1 MYRADMKGAKAMS
14 RRVVQVV
21 TVAVGLCFVLAG
33 IAFAEAGKQDSSCKK
48 KDEQVH
54 KSCGHKVADAHKGC
68 TLTKEEAP
76 KSCAHASGGH
86 KEGKGKC
93 GHDAKAAG
101 QGHGRNVVV
110 LCHLLDMLD
119 TETVPDGL
127 TAKGLPKADADGDG
141 QISQAEWKAF
151 SQQKREK
158 ILACLGRRAPC
169 MDANGDGKIDAGEFA
184 ACKEKCL
191 AKSEKCGKGKHP
203 AADTDAAPS
212 GAGRKASKAGHV
224 KEHKARL
231 LKHSPKAD
239 TNGDGKLSDGELLVL
254 KLKFTHDNCCNKSV
268 HSSNKKGQGSHH
280 KEGKGSCGHKTKSS
294 SEVKAKA
301 SCGKTAE

>member
-1 MYRADMKGAKAMS
+1 MYRADMKGAKAMI
-14 RRVVQVV
+14 RRVVQVAAAA
-21 TVAVGLCFVLAG
+21 AVGLSFVLAG

-48 KDEQVH
+48 KDEQVL
-54 KSCGHKVADAHKGC
+54 KSCGQKVADAHKGC
-68 TLTKEEAP
+68 TLNKEETP
-76 KSCAHASGGH
+76 KSCPHASGGH

-93 GHDAKAAG
+93 GHDAKATRKIHKQDCLA
-101 QGHGRNVVV
+101 

-119 TETVPDGL
+119 TETVPEGL

-141 QISQAEWKAF
+141 QISQDEWKAF
-151 SQQKREK
+151 SKNKREQ
-158 ILACLGRRAPC
+158 ILGCLARRAPC
-169 MDANGDGKIDAGEFA
+169 MDDNGDGKVDAAEFA
-184 ACKEKCL
+184 ACKAKCL

-224 KEHKARL
+224 KEHKAGL

-254 KLKFTHDNCCNKSV
+254 KLKFTHDNCCDKSG
-268 HSSNKKGQGSHH
+268 HSSNKKYQGSHP
-280 KEGKGSCGHKTKSS
+280 KEGKGSCGV
-294 SEVKAKA
+294 EAKP